1 MGNLLMRRRE
11 MVLHDQV
18 SPIVCPY
25 ITDGL
30 IFWLDGIERGG
41 IAGQWKDLI
50 GGKIFVLNNVIEGTD
65 CVHFNGVKTS
75 YGLCSGPVSADFN
88 SETIECTVSSFP
100 MRAALLYPP
109 LINGFVGIGLA
120 RGTDDYIHGMDG
132 VGSCM
137 WGLGEFKTVSVNS
150 DVAASNK
157 VQRYKIGSGSLGAN
171 TSGNTYLGMRS
182 NGARCFS
189 GDIYSLRIYN
199 RKLSLAEML
208 QNQSVDN
215 ERFNLG
221 L

>member
-1 MGNLLMRRRE
+1 MGDLLMRRRE

-65 CVHFNGVKTS
+65 CVHFNGANTS

-88 SETIECTVSSFP
+88 SETIECAVSSFP
-100 MRAALLYPP
+100 TRATLLNPP
-109 LINGFVGIGLA
+109 LINGFVGIGLI
-120 RGTDDYIHGMDG
+120 RGTNKYSHGMDG
-132 VGSCM
+132 VSRFM
-137 WGLGEFKTVSVNS
+137 WNLGGFKAVSVNS

-157 VQRYKIGSGSLGAN
+157 VQRYKTGSEYWVAN
-171 TSGNTYLGMRS
+171 TSGDTYLGMLS
-182 NGARCFS
+182 TGTYCFS

>member
-50 GGKIFVLNNVIEGTD
+50 GGKIFVLNNVTEGTD
-65 CVHFNGVKTS
+65 CVRLFGIKTS

-88 SETIECTVSSFP
+88 SETIECAVSSFP
-100 MRAALLYPP
+100 TMAALLNPP
-109 LINGFVGIGLA
+109 LINGFVGIGLI
-120 RGTDDYIHGMDG
+120 RSDDYSYGMDG
-132 VGSCM
+132 AENCI
-137 WGLGEFKTVSVNS
+137 WGLGESKTVSVNS

-157 VQRYKIGSGSLGAN
+157 VQGYKTGSSTWGAN
-171 TSGNTYLGMRS
+171 TSGNTYLGRRS
-182 NGARCFS
+182 TGARCFS